1 LRESN
6 IETTCRKE
14 SIVVNLP
21 LISIPDTTLSNNV
34 SINPYAGIYYH
45 YIHITSKDIL
55 GYNKYMENPWISRT
69 TGTPGAHHLSE
80 GPRGRK

>member
-1 LRESN
+1 LQKRINSAL
-6 IETTCRKE
+6 
-14 SIVVNLP
+14 VVNLP

-55 GYNKYMENPWISRT
+55 GYNKYME
-69 TGTPGAHHLSE
+69 
-80 GPRGRK
+80 K